1 MAAKQPQAGFYT
13 LKQFRI
19 RPIFADVS
27 KSFADKNLVDGT
39 ELNKVIANWGI
50 SESMDSP
57 YIHGFAVVHE
67 GNNILK
73 ELPIIGEEEVIIQY
87 IDYYDKM
94 RTENLFVY
102 SVEEVQPENSVND
115 RMLKYI
121 IRFCSKQKL
130 HSDKVEI
137 RRSYADQTVAE
148 MAQALY
154 DEYFRT
160 GNNDTDKDIEI
171 EATDGTQT
179 LVIPNMRPDEA
190 MNFLTRRAYSA
201 TNKSS
206 SFKFFETREKYYF
219 CTYEYLYEKYKN
231 DVSDDAKA
239 ITNNLK
245 FIYNTTEDNSGPGQA
260 IAQQSV
266 SSVTFGTK
274 VNSIA
279 DIKSGGYRRR
289 ITELDYLT
297 RTRITR
303 DYDYS
308 EEFSQFTQIDTL
320 KQTHTPEFINKYMQ
334 PDDAPETVLIA
345 DYPQI
350 GANLGEVKYQL
361 RPYQYYYENYSIKP
375 IINYHMSVN
384 ALSTTIK
391 GRVSLYPGQIVIL
404 ELYEFAESLDGRR
417 KLDTE
422 RTGKYMIVSIN
433 NSFNGDDYTQNLVLT
448 RGGLRGTDKKLTS
461 ADIVNNTFNM
471 ENGVI

>member
-1 MAAKQPQAGFYT
+1 MEAKQPQAGFYT

-27 KSFADKNLVDGT
+27 KSFADKNLTDGT
-39 ELNKVIANWGI
+39 ELNKVIVNWGI
-50 SESMDSP
+50 TESMGSP

-67 GNNILK
+67 SSNVLK

-87 IDYYDKM
+87 TDYYKKTK
-94 RTENLFVY
+94 TEIFFVY
-102 SVEEVQPENSVND
+102 SVEEIEPENSVND
-115 RMLKYI
+115 RMLKYT

-130 HSDKVEI
+130 TSDSVEI
-137 RRSYADQTVAE
+137 RKSYADQTIAQ
-148 MAQALY
+148 MALALY

-160 GNNDTDKDIEI
+160 GDNAIDKDIEI

-190 MNFLTRRAYSA
+190 MNFLTRRAYSS
-201 TNKSS
+201 TSKSS

-219 CTYEYLYEKYKN
+219 CTYEYLYDKYIN

-239 ITNNLK
+239 IANNLK
-245 FIYNTTEDNSGPGQA
+245 FIYNTTDDNSGPGQN

-266 SSVTFGTK
+266 ASVAFGTK

-279 DIKSGGYRRR
+279 DIKTGGYRRR
-289 ITELDYLT
+289 VTELDYLT

-308 EEFSQFTQIDTL
+308 NEFSQFTQIDTL
-320 KQTHTPEFINKYMQ
+320 KQTHTPEFINNYMQ
-334 PDDAPETVLIA
+334 PDNAPETVLIA

-361 RPYQYYYENYSIKP
+361 RPYQYYFENYTIKP
-375 IINYHMSVN
+375 IIDYHMSVN
-384 ALSTTIK
+384 ALTTTIK
-391 GRVSLYPGQIVIL
+391 GRTELYPGQIIVL
-404 ELYEFAESLDGRR
+404 ELYEFAQSLDDRR
-417 KLDTE
+417 KFDTE

-433 NSFNGDDYTQNLVLT
+433 NSFNGDEYTQNLVLT
-448 RGGLRGTDKKLTS
+448 RGGLRGASKERASGLLGRTYD
-461 ADIVNNTFNM
+461 M
-471 ENGVI
+471 EKVVL